1 MEYKYTG
8 IILNKKDVGETD
20 RIYTMYTLEGGKVR
34 SLAKGV
40 RKAHAKLASSLE
52 NLTLADITIVRTM
65 GLGKITGSIVE
76 QNFSA
81 LKKDCEALMHVFS
94 VMAVFEKM
102 VDLDSQ
108 DKSVFSL
115 LKQYLETM
123 DNNSGNEDEI
133 KYEVLSLGFLV
144 KLLDSL
150 GYSIEVDACVIC
162 SSKLSETSTCFS
174 PQHGGALCESCAQ
187 KISAICW
194 VKPNAIKLIR
204 LFLSSGLSS
213 LVKIKVSREDCNSA
227 RVAIEDFV
235 RWNT

>member
-8 IILNKKDVGETD
+8 IVLNKKDVGETD
-20 RIYTMYTLEGGKVR
+20 RIYTMYTLEGGKIR

-52 NLTLADITIVRTM
+52 NFTLADITIVRTR

-81 LKKDCEALMHVFS
+81 LKKDCDALLHVFS
-94 VMAVFEKM
+94 TMAVFEKM

-115 LKQYLETM
+115 LKQYLEAM
-123 DNNSGNEDEI
+123 DDNSGKEDEL

-144 KLLDSL
+144 KLLETL
-150 GYSIEVDACVIC
+150 GYSIEVDACVVC
-162 SSKLSETSTCFS
+162 SSKLSEKNICFS
-174 PQHGGALCESCAQ
+174 PQHGGTLCESCCQ
-187 KISAICW
+187 KISAVCW
-194 VKPNAIKLIR
+194 VRPNAIKLMR
-204 LFLSSGLSS
+204 LFLSNSLAS
-213 LVKIKVSREDCNSA
+213 LVKIKVSREDCDSA
-227 RVAIEDFV
+227 RTAIEDFV